1 MEGSIR
7 MLVLSRKTGERIHIG
22 NDIFVE
28 VRRVAGNRVTLAIK
42 APREVRI
49 LRGELMES
57 TDEFS
62 VLDDEPLAEESAKDT
77 VIMKHVESESR
88 DGISPSSM
96 LAPIVPASSAT
107 SSKVHAK

>member
-1 MEGSIR
+1 

-49 LRGELMES
+49 LRGELMDSLDES
-57 TDEFS
+57 S
-62 VLDDEPLAEESAKDT
+62 VLDDDPVAEESAKDT
-77 VIMKHVESESR
+77 VIMKHMQPESN
-88 DGISPSSM
+88 
-96 LAPIVPASSAT
+96 APILAAPALASIIPIQPVPSQKA
-107 SSKVHAK
+107 HAK